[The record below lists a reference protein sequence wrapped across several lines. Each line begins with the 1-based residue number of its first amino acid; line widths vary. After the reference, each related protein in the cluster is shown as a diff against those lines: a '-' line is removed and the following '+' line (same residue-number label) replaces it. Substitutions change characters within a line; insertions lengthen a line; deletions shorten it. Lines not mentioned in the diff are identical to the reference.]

1 MTVEEPSESHLDST
15 AEPPPE
21 TPPRAPANI
30 PPDVPPDVPPDTYLN
45 AQHLGLVEPSLAEVY
60 DAIMEADREMN
71 RAAARRADAIYTAQR
86 VLADV
91 GRARAE
97 AAVQAGGRRPPW
109 SPEEAT
115 KEEFTCEVAALLRL
129 PRRTT
134 ETLIEASR
142 TLAEELPATREA
154 LSSGAISYRHA
165 QVIMDQAWGIRMG
178 DDPVSAARARAV
190 FEDVLVPDAEF
201 LTVAKLADRARRV
214 RERTHPETITAR
226 HQKSV
231 EDRHVVF
238 QALNDSMA
246 SLYVTGDAE
255 KIQAAY
261 HRTLDTA
268 LTLQGPDEERT
279 LTQLAADVLT
289 DVLIGGVTPDGVGT
303 GVAAQ
308 VNVTVPVLTLLGKS
322 EEPGYLAG
330 YGPID
335 PDTARRLAAGAP
347 SFTRLLTHPETGVVL
362 SMGRDTYK
370 VPAALKKW
378 LEVRDE
384 TCTFPGCR
392 RSAKRSDV
400 DHSVEWQHGG
410 ETDAMNLAHLCPYHH
425 AVKSYTRWT
434 PRHLGDGRIEWT
446 SPAGYR
452 YIVEPSADMRPPKQR
467 KPAPKPPAPVV
478 DVWNLDP
485 EPDDPD
491 NPDDPSPF

>member
-1 MTVEEPSESHLDST
+1 N
-15 AEPPPE
+15 PP
-21 TPPRAPANI
+21 AI
-30 PPDVPPDVPPDTYLN
+30 PPDVPPDSSLN
-45 AQHLGLVEPSLAEVY
+45 AQHLGLVEPSLADFY
-60 DAIMEADREMN
+60 DAIREADREIN
-71 RAAARRADAIYTAQR
+71 RATARRAAAIYTAQR
-86 VLADV
+86 VLADA

-97 AAVQAGGRRPPW
+97 AAEQAGGPRPPW

-115 KEEFTCEVAALLRL
+115 KEEFTCEVGALLRL
-129 PRRTT
+129 PRRTA

-142 TLAEELPATREA
+142 TLAEDLPATRDA
-154 LSSGAISYRHA
+154 LAIGAISYRHA

-178 DDPVSAARARAV
+178 DDPEAAARARAV
-190 FEDVLVPDAEF
+190 FEDVLVPVAEV
-201 LTVAKLADRARRV
+201 LTVAKLSDRARRV

-238 QALNDSMA
+238 QALNDGMA

-255 KIQAAY
+255 KVQAAY

-268 LTLQGPDEERT
+268 LCLQGPEETRT

-289 DVLIGGVTPDGVGT
+289 DVLLSGVTPDGLGA

-308 VNVTVPVLTLLGKS
+308 VNVTVPVLTLLGTS
-322 EEPGYLAG
+322 EEPGYPAG

-410 ETDAMNLAHLCPYHH
+410 ETNAMNLAHLCPYHH
-425 AVKSYTRWT
+425 AVKSYKRWT

-452 YIVEPSADMRPPKQR
+452 YIVEPSADMRPPRKP
-467 KPAPKPPAPVV
+467 KPAPKPRVPFV
-478 DVWNLDP
+478 DVWTLDP
-485 EPDDPD
+485 EPNDPD
-491 NPDDPSPF
+491 NPDNPSPF

>member
-1 MTVEEPSESHLDST
+1 MTTENTSEPQPEST
-15 AEPPPE
+15 AEPPPG
-21 TPPRAPANI
+21 TPP
-30 PPDVPPDVPPDTYLN
+30 DSPPDTYLN
-45 AQHLGLVEPSLAEVY
+45 PRHLSLVDPPLADFY
-60 DAIMEADREMN
+60 DAIREADREMN
-71 RAAARRADAIYTAQR
+71 RAAARRAAAIYTAQR

-91 GRARAE
+91 GRARAD
-97 AAVQAGGRRPPW
+97 AAGRAGGPRPPW

-115 KEEFTCEVAALLRL
+115 KEEFTCEVGALLRL
-129 PRRTT
+129 PRRTA

-142 TLAEELPATREA
+142 TLAEDLPATREA
-154 LSSGAISYRHA
+154 LATGAISYRHA
-165 QVIMDQAWGIRMG
+165 QVIMEQAWGIRV
-178 DDPVSAARARAV
+178 DDPEAAARARAV
-190 FEDVLVPDAEF
+190 FEEVLVPDAEV

-238 QALNDSMA
+238 QALNDGMA
-246 SLYVTGDAE
+246 SLYLTGDAE
-255 KIQAAY
+255 KVQAAY

-268 LTLQGPDEERT
+268 LTLQGPEESRT
-279 LTQLAADVLT
+279 LTQIAADVLT
-289 DVLIGGVTPDGVGT
+289 DVLIGGVTPDGLGA

-370 VPAALKKW
+370 PPAALKKW

-392 RSAKRSDV
+392 RSAKRSDL

-425 AVKSYTRWT
+425 AVKSYTRWS

-446 SPAGYR
+446 SPAGYS
-452 YIVEPSADMRPPKQR
+452 YIVEPSADMRPPR
-467 KPAPKPPAPVV
+467 KPKPEPKPPVPIV

-485 EPDDPD
+485 APDDPD
-491 NPDDPSPF
+491 DPTPF

>member
-1 MTVEEPSESHLDST
+1 MTTENTSEPQPEST
-15 AEPPPE
+15 AEPPPG
-21 TPPRAPANI
+21 TPP
-30 PPDVPPDVPPDTYLN
+30 DSPPDTYLN
-45 AQHLGLVEPSLAEVY
+45 PRHLSLVEPSLADFY
-60 DAIMEADREMN
+60 DAIREADREMN
-71 RAAARRADAIYTAQR
+71 RAAAKRAAAIYAAQR

-97 AAVQAGGRRPPW
+97 AAERAGGPRMPW

-115 KEEFTCEVAALLRL
+115 KEEFTCEVSALLRL
-129 PRRTT
+129 PRRTA

-142 TLAEELPATREA
+142 TLAEDLPATRDA
-154 LSSGAISYRHA
+154 LASGAISYRHA
-165 QVIMDQAWGIRMG
+165 QVIMEQAWGIRVD
-178 DDPVSAARARAV
+178 DDPEAAARARAV
-190 FEDVLVPDAEF
+190 FEEVLVPDAEV
-201 LTVAKLADRARRV
+201 LTVAKLADRAQRV

-231 EDRHVVF
+231 EDRLVVF
-238 QALNDSMA
+238 HALNDGMA
-246 SLYVTGDAE
+246 SLYLTGDAE
-255 KIQAAY
+255 KVQAAY

-268 LTLQGPDEERT
+268 LTLQGPEETRT

-289 DVLIGGVTPDGVGT
+289 DVLISGVTPDGLGA

-330 YGPID
+330 YGPIE

-370 VPAALKKW
+370 PPTALKKW

-392 RSAKRSDV
+392 RSAKRSDL

-425 AVKSYTRWT
+425 AVKSYTRWS

-446 SPAGYR
+446 SPARYN
-452 YIVEPSADMRPPKQR
+452 YIVEPSADMRPPRKP
-467 KPAPKPPAPVV
+467 KPAPKPPARFV

-485 EPDDPD
+485 TPDDPD
-491 NPDDPSPF
+491 DPTPF

>member
-1 MTVEEPSESHLDST
+1 MTADNSSEPLMDST
-15 AEPPPE
+15 AEPPPG
-21 TPPRAPANI
+21 TPPDI
-30 PPDVPPDVPPDTYLN
+30 PPDSYLK
-45 AQHLGLVEPSLAEVY
+45 AQHLNIVEPSLAEVY
-60 DAIMEADREMN
+60 DAIRDADREMN
-71 RAAARRADAIYTAQR
+71 RAAAKRADAIYTAQR

-97 AAVQAGGRRPPW
+97 AAERAGGRRPLW

-115 KEEFTCEVAALLRL
+115 KEEFTCEVGALLRL
-129 PRRTT
+129 PRRTA

-142 TLAEELPATREA
+142 TLAEDLPATREA
-154 LSSGAISYRHA
+154 LSSGSISYRHA

-178 DDPVSAARARAV
+178 DDPEAAARARAV
-190 FEDVLVPDAEF
+190 FEDVLVPVAEV
-201 LTVAKLADRARRV
+201 LTVAKLSDRARRV

-238 QALNDSMA
+238 QALNDGMA

-255 KIQAAY
+255 KVQAAY

-268 LTLQGPDEERT
+268 LTLQGPDETRT
-279 LTQLAADVLT
+279 LTQIAADVLT
-289 DVLIGGVTPDGVGT
+289 DVLIGGVTPDGLGQ

-322 EEPGYLAG
+322 AEPGYLAG

-392 RSAKRSDV
+392 RSAKRSDL

-425 AVKSYTRWT
+425 AVKSYTRWS

-446 SPAGYR
+446 SPAGYS
-452 YIVEPSADMRPPKQR
+452 YIVEPSADMRPPR
-467 KPAPKPPAPVV
+467 KPQPEPKPPAPVV

-485 EPDDPD
+485 EPNTDDPT
-491 NPDDPSPF
+491 PF

>member
-1 MTVEEPSESHLDST
+1 MSVVLRRVTDMTAEESSTVRLEST
-15 AEPPPE
+15 AEPPPG
-21 TPPRAPANI
+21 TPP
-30 PPDVPPDVPPDTYLN
+30 DSHLN
-45 AQHLGLVEPSLAEVY
+45 PRHLSLVEQPLADFY
-60 DAIMEADREMN
+60 DAIRDADREIN
-71 RAAARRADAIYTAQR
+71 QATARRAAAIYTAQR

-91 GRARAE
+91 GRGRAD
-97 AAVQAGGRRPPW
+97 AAVRAGGPRPPW

-115 KEEFTCEVAALLRL
+115 KEEFTCEVGALLRL
-129 PRRTT
+129 PRRTA

-142 TLAEELPATREA
+142 TLAEDLPATRDA
-154 LSSGAISYRHA
+154 LASGVISYRHA
-165 QVIMDQAWGIRMG
+165 QVIMEQAWGIRVD
-178 DDPVSAARARAV
+178 DDPEAAARARAV
-190 FEDVLVPDAEF
+190 FEEVLVPDAEV

-238 QALNDSMA
+238 QALNDGMA
-246 SLYVTGDAE
+246 SLYLTGDAE
-255 KIQAAY
+255 KVQAAY

-268 LTLQGPDEERT
+268 LTLQGPEETRT

-289 DVLIGGVTPDGVGT
+289 DVLIGGVTPDGLGA

-370 VPAALKKW
+370 PPAALKKW

-392 RSAKRSDV
+392 RSAKRSDL

-446 SPAGYR
+446 SPAGYS
-452 YIVEPSADMRPPKQR
+452 YIVEPSADMRPPRKP
-467 KPAPKPPAPVV
+467 KPAPKPPVPFV

-485 EPDDPD
+485 TPEDPDD
-491 NPDDPSPF
+491 STPF

>member
-1 MTVEEPSESHLDST
+1 MTAEESSTVRLEST
-15 AEPPPE
+15 AEPPPG
-21 TPPRAPANI
+21 TPP
-30 PPDVPPDVPPDTYLN
+30 DSHLN
-45 AQHLGLVEPSLAEVY
+45 PRHLSLVEQPLADFY
-60 DAIMEADREMN
+60 DAIRDADREIN
-71 RAAARRADAIYTAQR
+71 QATARRAAAIYTAQR

-91 GRARAE
+91 GRGRAD
-97 AAVQAGGRRPPW
+97 AAVRAGGPRPPW

-115 KEEFTCEVAALLRL
+115 KEEFTCEVGALLRL
-129 PRRTT
+129 PRRTA

-142 TLAEELPATREA
+142 TLAEDLPATRDA
-154 LSSGAISYRHA
+154 LASGVISYRHA
-165 QVIMDQAWGIRMG
+165 QVIMEQAWGIRVD
-178 DDPVSAARARAV
+178 DDPEAAARARAV
-190 FEDVLVPDAEF
+190 FEEVLVPDAEV

-238 QALNDSMA
+238 QALNDGMA
-246 SLYVTGDAE
+246 SLYLTGDAE
-255 KIQAAY
+255 KVQAAY

-268 LTLQGPDEERT
+268 LTLQGPEETRT

-289 DVLIGGVTPDGVGT
+289 DVLIGGVTPDGLGA

-370 VPAALKKW
+370 PPAALKKW

-392 RSAKRSDV
+392 RSAPQCGVAARRGDRRDEPRPPLPVSPRGEELHPV
-400 DHSVEWQHGG
+400 DAE
-410 ETDAMNLAHLCPYHH
+410 
-425 AVKSYTRWT
+425 T
-434 PRHLGDGRIEWT
+434 PRRRPHRMDLPGRVQLHRRT
-446 SPAGYR
+446 LRGYETTPETQTR
-452 YIVEPSADMRPPKQR
+452 TETTGPVRGCLEPGSHTRRPR
-467 KPAPKPPAPVV
+467 RLHPV
-478 DVWNLDP
+478 LK
-485 EPDDPD
+485 
-491 NPDDPSPF
+491 S

>member
-1 MTVEEPSESHLDST
+1 MIAEEPSESHLDSPVDSNVDST
-15 AEPPPE
+15 AEPPPG
-21 TPPRAPANI
+21 T
-30 PPDVPPDVPPDTYLN
+30 PPDVPPDTYLN
-45 AQHLGLVEPSLAEVY
+45 ARHLDLVEPSLADVY
-60 DAIMEADREMN
+60 DAIKEADREMN
-71 RAAARRADAIYTAQR
+71 RAAAKRAAAIYAAQR

-97 AAVQAGGRRPPW
+97 AAVQAGGRRMPW

-115 KEEFTCEVAALLRL
+115 KEEFTCEVGALLRL

-165 QVIMDQAWGIRMG
+165 QVIMDQAWGITVDG
-178 DDPVSAARARAV
+178 DPVAAARARAV

-231 EDRHVVF
+231 EDRHLVF
-238 QALNDSMA
+238 QALNDNMA

-289 DVLIGGVTPDGVGT
+289 DMLIGGVTPDGTGT

-452 YIVEPSADMRPPKQR
+452 YIVEPSADMRPPKHP
-467 KPAPKPPAPVV
+467 KPAPKPPAPAV
-478 DVWNLDP
+478 DVWNLNP
-485 EPDDPD
+485 EPDDPEE
-491 NPDDPSPF
+491 PTPF

>member
-1 MTVEEPSESHLDST
+1 MTAEEPSEVRSEST
-15 AEPPPE
+15 AEPPPG
-21 TPPRAPANI
+21 TPPGT
-30 PPDVPPDVPPDTYLN
+30 PPDPYLN
-45 AQHLGLVEPSLAEVY
+45 PRHLSLVDPPLSEVY
-60 DAIMEADREMN
+60 DAIRDADREIN
-71 RAAARRADAIYTAQR
+71 QATARRAAAVYTAQR

-97 AAVQAGGRRPPW
+97 AAERAGGPRPPW

-115 KEEFTCEVAALLRL
+115 KEEFTCEVGALLRL
-129 PRRTT
+129 PRRTA

-142 TLAEELPATREA
+142 TLAEDLPVTREA
-154 LSSGAISYRHA
+154 LASGAISYRHA
-165 QVIMDQAWGIRMG
+165 QVIMEQAWGIRVD
-178 DDPVSAARARAV
+178 DDPEAAARARAV
-190 FEDVLVPDAEF
+190 FEEVLVPDAEV

-214 RERTHPETITAR
+214 RERTRPETITAR

-238 QALNDSMA
+238 QALNDGMA
-246 SLYVTGDAE
+246 SLYLTGNAE
-255 KIQAAY
+255 KVQAAY

-268 LTLQGPDEERT
+268 LTLQGPEETRT

-289 DVLIGGVTPDGVGT
+289 DVLIGGVTPDGLGA

-322 EEPGYLAG
+322 EEPGYLSG

-370 VPAALKKW
+370 PPAALKKW

-392 RSAKRSDV
+392 RSAKRSDL

-446 SPAGYR
+446 SPAGYS
-452 YIVEPSADMRPPKQR
+452 YIVEPSADMRPPRKP
-467 KPAPKPPAPVV
+467 KPAPKPPVPIV

-485 EPDDPD
+485 TPDDPT
-491 NPDDPSPF
+491 PF